1 MESRPHIAG
10 NVANLCVRLVFASL
24 FLKESGMA
32 DEQQTLDQQTPE
44 QPTGAAEDLTARV
57 QELEEQLAAAQDQAL
72 RMVAD
77 LQNVRRRAEQDV
89 EKAHKFALEKF
100 AGDLL
105 AVVDTLERGLE
116 MSDPN
121 DEAIKPMREGM
132 ELTLKMFDDT
142 LRRYQ
147 VEALNPEGEPFNPE
161 QHQAMAMQES
171 ASAEPGSVLKV
182 FQKGYLLNGR
192 LLRPAMVVVSKAPAE
207 TPPSIDEQA

>member
-1 MESRPHIAG
+1 
-10 NVANLCVRLVFASL
+10 
-24 FLKESGMA
+24 MA

-192 LLRPAMVVVSKAPAE
+192 RLLRPAMVVVSKAPAE

>member
-1 MESRPHIAG
+1 
-10 NVANLCVRLVFASL
+10 
-24 FLKESGMA
+24 MA

-161 QHQAMAMQES
+161 QHQAMA
-171 ASAEPGSVLKV
+171 
-182 FQKGYLLNGR
+182 
-192 LLRPAMVVVSKAPAE
+192 
-207 TPPSIDEQA
+207 

>member
-1 MESRPHIAG
+1 
-10 NVANLCVRLVFASL
+10 
-24 FLKESGMA
+24 
-32 DEQQTLDQQTPE
+32 
-44 QPTGAAEDLTARV
+44 
-57 QELEEQLAAAQDQAL
+57 
-72 RMVAD
+72 
-77 LQNVRRRAEQDV
+77 QNVRRRAEQDV

-182 FQKGYLLNGR
+182 FQKGYLL
-192 LLRPAMVVVSKAPAE
+192 
-207 TPPSIDEQA
+207 